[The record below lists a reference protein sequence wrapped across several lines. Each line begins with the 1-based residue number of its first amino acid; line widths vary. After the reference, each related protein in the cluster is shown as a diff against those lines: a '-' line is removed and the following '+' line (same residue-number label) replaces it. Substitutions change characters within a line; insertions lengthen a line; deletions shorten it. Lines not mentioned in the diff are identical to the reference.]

1 MLLNMVMFKVT
12 ICDIGKMNINM
23 TDKIEKRRQPLQYRT
38 MAMTTTI
45 MSMVR
50 ASAAMTAAWKLRRHE
65 LCREL
70 QRITSKRATHTRR
83 CSSTTTQTIW
93 VAVVTS
99 PTLTARWCSILS
111 MCLSVKSL
119 LRNAT
124 TFGITPYLFN
134 AKEFDEETGLYYYGA
149 RYYDPRLSLW
159 LSIDPK
165 EEKYSNVSTYCYVI
179 SNPLKYTDPT
189 GMEIDMTK
197 VRLADEQLK
206 LSTTQ
211 SVIKDLA
218 SQTGL
223 QLSLD
228 KDNKLQYAK
237 NDEGKPIVN
246 KITNT
251 KGKEIDAG
259 SKTARNILI
268 KMIDNKTEIE
278 VSYHAKRTVTSG
290 TQIGLSFEQISNMV
304 KGAVGVDGN
313 TLGFGMTF
321 LHELHHTTI
330 GGDYHDSTE
339 LFGTG
344 PVVDN
349 MNIIRNELNKQ
360 GFNYGERLNY
370 KAIHTKEGN
379 IIPFNESALTS
390 LKYNSSMGKKAHY
403 IKTK

>member
-1 MLLNMVMFKVT
+1 MFKVT

-65 LCREL
+65 HCREL

-93 VAVVTS
+93 VAVVAS

-134 AKEFDEETGLYYYGA
+134 AKEFDEETGMYYYGA
-149 RYYDPRLSLW
+149 RYYEPRLSLW

-246 KITNT
+246 KITNK

-259 SKTARNILI
+259 SKTARNFLI

-403 IKTK
+403 IKTKLESL

>member
-1 MLLNMVMFKVT
+1 MFKVT

-134 AKEFDEETGLYYYGA
+134 AKEFDEETGMYYYGA
-149 RYYDPRLSLW
+149 RYYEPRLSLW

-237 NDEGKPIVN
+237 MMKENLLLIRLP
-246 KITNT
+246 T
-251 KGKEIDAG
+251 KKE
-259 SKTARNILI
+259 
-268 KMIDNKTEIE
+268 
-278 VSYHAKRTVTSG
+278 
-290 TQIGLSFEQISNMV
+290 
-304 KGAVGVDGN
+304 
-313 TLGFGMTF
+313 
-321 LHELHHTTI
+321 
-330 GGDYHDSTE
+330 
-339 LFGTG
+339 
-344 PVVDN
+344 
-349 MNIIRNELNKQ
+349 
-360 GFNYGERLNY
+360 
-370 KAIHTKEGN
+370 
-379 IIPFNESALTS
+379 
-390 LKYNSSMGKKAHY
+390 KK
-403 IKTK
+403 

>member
-1 MLLNMVMFKVT
+1 MFKVT

-134 AKEFDEETGLYYYGA
+134 AKEFDEETGMYYYGA
-149 RYYDPRLSLW
+149 RYYEPRLSLW

-246 KITNT
+246 KITNK

-259 SKTARNILI
+259 SKTARNFLI

-403 IKTK
+403 IKIK

>member
-1 MLLNMVMFKVT
+1 MFKVT

-23 TDKIEKRRQPLQYRT
+23 TGKIEKRRQPLQYRT

-134 AKEFDEETGLYYYGA
+134 AKEFDEETGMYYYGA

-246 KITNT
+246 KITNK

-259 SKTARNILI
+259 SKTARNFLI